1 MIKFLSILLPTFDFQ
16 FFTLLFPYKKPKALN
31 SSSSFIHTMKATI
44 VLDKESEKELNELK
58 TFASTS
64 KSELIREAI
73 RELYFKEKRAREN
86 LLFFVN
92 LYNEGIVTKD
102 LLFLLLPRKDAEAA
116 IIGAKTG
123 KEAAEIAKKFSS

>member
-1 MIKFLSILLPTFDFQ
+1 
-16 FFTLLFPYKKPKALN
+16 
-31 SSSSFIHTMKATI
+31 MKATI
-44 VLDKESEKELNELK
+44 VLDKETEKELNELK
-58 TFASTS
+58 TFANAS
-64 KSELIREAI
+64 KSRLIREAV

-102 LLFLLLPRKDAEAA
+102 MLFLLLPRKDAEAV

-123 KEAAEIAKKFSS
+123 KEAAEIVKKVSG